1 VLRTDFSD
9 EACWRSICAEVL
21 AETADGFRAYVDV
34 VEDRAFDGFGTDDV
48 LATVGDDYRWGY
60 LVVGDR
66 LTMTQAEHPF
76 LVLDLLDERGRSFR
90 ALPREIQ
97 AIENTCRSRTW
108 TSRSSPTR
116 LARTASFA
124 ASSSGVSY
132 AVAAAI
138 TPASGRGTRS
148 GSSASTSNGG

>member
-1 VLRTDFSD
+1 MLRTDFSD

-66 LTMTQAEHPF
+66 VTMTQAEHPF

-97 AIENTCRSRTW
+97 AIENNLSIANMDF
-108 TSRSSPTR
+108 SE
-116 LARTASFA
+116 FA
-124 ASSSGVSY
+124 DSAGSDGVF
-132 AVAAAI
+132 
-138 TPASGRGTRS
+138 RGFE
-148 GSSASTSNGG
+148 

>member
-1 VLRTDFSD
+1 VPRIGHTEQAVVLRTDFSD

-66 LTMTQAEHPF
+66 VTMTQAEHPF

-97 AIENTCRSRTW
+97 AIENNLSIANMDF
-108 TSRSSPTR
+108 SE
-116 LARTASFA
+116 FA
-124 ASSSGVSY
+124 DSAGSDGVF
-132 AVAAAI
+132 
-138 TPASGRGTRS
+138 RGFE
-148 GSSASTSNGG
+148 

>member
-1 VLRTDFSD
+1 MLRTDFSD

-90 ALPREIQ
+90 ALPREVQ
-97 AIENTCRSRTW
+97 AIENNLSIANMDF
-108 TSRSSPTR
+108 SE
-116 LARTASFA
+116 FA
-124 ASSSGVSY
+124 DSAGSDGVF
-132 AVAAAI
+132 
-138 TPASGRGTRS
+138 RGFE
-148 GSSASTSNGG
+148 

>member
-1 VLRTDFSD
+1 MLRTDFSD

-21 AETADGFRAYVDV
+21 AETTDGFRAYVDV

-90 ALPREIQ
+90 ALPREVQ
-97 AIENTCRSRTW
+97 AIENNLSIANMDF
-108 TSRSSPTR
+108 SE
-116 LARTASFA
+116 FA
-124 ASSSGVSY
+124 DSAGSDGVF
-132 AVAAAI
+132 
-138 TPASGRGTRS
+138 RGFE
-148 GSSASTSNGG
+148 

>member
-34 VEDRAFDGFGTDDV
+34 VEDRALDGFRTDDV

-97 AIENTCRSRTW
+97 AIENNLSIANMDF
-108 TSRSSPTR
+108 SE
-116 LARTASFA
+116 FA
-124 ASSSGVSY
+124 DSAGSDGVF
-132 AVAAAI
+132 
-138 TPASGRGTRS
+138 RGFE
-148 GSSASTSNGG
+148 

>member
-1 VLRTDFSD
+1 VPRIGHTEQAVVLRTDFSD

-21 AETADGFRAYVDV
+21 AETTDGFRAYVDV

-97 AIENTCRSRTW
+97 AIENNLSIANMDF
-108 TSRSSPTR
+108 SE
-116 LARTASFA
+116 FA
-124 ASSSGVSY
+124 DSAGSDGVF
-132 AVAAAI
+132 
-138 TPASGRGTRS
+138 RGFE
-148 GSSASTSNGG
+148 

>member
-21 AETADGFRAYVDV
+21 AETADGFRAHVDV
-34 VEDRAFDGFGTDDV
+34 VEDRAFDGFGTDDG

-66 LTMTQAEHPF
+66 VTMTQAEHPF
-76 LVLDLLDERGRSFR
+76 LVLDLLHEHGRSFR

-97 AIENTCRSRTW
+97 AIENNLSIANMDF
-108 TSRSSPTR
+108 SE
-116 LARTASFA
+116 FA
-124 ASSSGVSY
+124 DSAGSDGVF
-132 AVAAAI
+132 
-138 TPASGRGTRS
+138 RGFE
-148 GSSASTSNGG
+148 

>member
-1 VLRTDFSD
+1 MLRTDFSD

-21 AETADGFRAYVDV
+21 AETTDGFRAYVDV
-34 VEDRAFDGFGTDDV
+34 VEDRALDGFRTDDV

-97 AIENTCRSRTW
+97 AIENNLSIANMDF
-108 TSRSSPTR
+108 SE
-116 LARTASFA
+116 FA
-124 ASSSGVSY
+124 DSAGSDGVF
-132 AVAAAI
+132 
-138 TPASGRGTRS
+138 RGFE
-148 GSSASTSNGG
+148 

>member
-1 VLRTDFSD
+1 MLRTDFSD

-21 AETADGFRAYVDV
+21 AETTDGFRAYVDV
-34 VEDRAFDGFGTDDV
+34 VEDRALDGFRTDDV

-76 LVLDLLDERGRSFR
+76 LVLDLLHEHGRSFR

-97 AIENTCRSRTW
+97 AIENNLSIANMDF
-108 TSRSSPTR
+108 SE
-116 LARTASFA
+116 FA
-124 ASSSGVSY
+124 DSAGSDGVF
-132 AVAAAI
+132 
-138 TPASGRGTRS
+138 RGFE
-148 GSSASTSNGG
+148 

>member
-1 VLRTDFSD
+1 MLRTDFSD

-34 VEDRAFDGFGTDDV
+34 VEDRALDGFRTDDV

-97 AIENTCRSRTW
+97 AIENNLSIANMDF
-108 TSRSSPTR
+108 SE
-116 LARTASFA
+116 FA
-124 ASSSGVSY
+124 DSAGSDGVF
-132 AVAAAI
+132 
-138 TPASGRGTRS
+138 RGFE
-148 GSSASTSNGG
+148 

>member
-1 VLRTDFSD
+1 VPRIGHTEQAVVLRTDFSD

-21 AETADGFRAYVDV
+21 AETTDGFRAYVDV

-66 LTMTQAEHPF
+66 VTMTQAEHPF

-97 AIENTCRSRTW
+97 AIENNLSIANMDF
-108 TSRSSPTR
+108 SE
-116 LARTASFA
+116 FA
-124 ASSSGVSY
+124 DSAGSDGVF
-132 AVAAAI
+132 
-138 TPASGRGTRS
+138 RGFE
-148 GSSASTSNGG
+148 

>member
-97 AIENTCRSRTW
+97 AIENNLSIANMDF
-108 TSRSSPTR
+108 SE
-116 LARTASFA
+116 FA
-124 ASSSGVSY
+124 DSAGSDGVF
-132 AVAAAI
+132 
-138 TPASGRGTRS
+138 RGFE
-148 GSSASTSNGG
+148 

>member
-1 VLRTDFSD
+1 MLRTDFSD

-21 AETADGFRAYVDV
+21 AETTDGFRAYVDV

-97 AIENTCRSRTW
+97 AIENNLSIANMDF
-108 TSRSSPTR
+108 SE
-116 LARTASFA
+116 FA
-124 ASSSGVSY
+124 DSAGSDGVF
-132 AVAAAI
+132 
-138 TPASGRGTRS
+138 RGFE
-148 GSSASTSNGG
+148 

>member
-1 VLRTDFSD
+1 MLRTDFSD

-21 AETADGFRAYVDV
+21 AETTDGFRAYVDV

-66 LTMTQAEHPF
+66 VTMTQAEHPF

-97 AIENTCRSRTW
+97 AIENNLSIANMDF
-108 TSRSSPTR
+108 SE
-116 LARTASFA
+116 FA
-124 ASSSGVSY
+124 DSAGSDGVF
-132 AVAAAI
+132 
-138 TPASGRGTRS
+138 RGFE
-148 GSSASTSNGG
+148 

>member
-66 LTMTQAEHPF
+66 VTMTQAEHPF

-97 AIENTCRSRTW
+97 AIENNLSIANMDF
-108 TSRSSPTR
+108 SE
-116 LARTASFA
+116 FA
-124 ASSSGVSY
+124 DSAGSDGVF
-132 AVAAAI
+132 
-138 TPASGRGTRS
+138 RGFE
-148 GSSASTSNGG
+148 

>member
-21 AETADGFRAYVDV
+21 AETTDGFRAYVDV

-97 AIENTCRSRTW
+97 AIENNLSIANMDF
-108 TSRSSPTR
+108 SE
-116 LARTASFA
+116 FA
-124 ASSSGVSY
+124 DSAGSDGVF
-132 AVAAAI
+132 
-138 TPASGRGTRS
+138 RGFE
-148 GSSASTSNGG
+148 

>member
-21 AETADGFRAYVDV
+21 AETTDGFRAYVDV

-66 LTMTQAEHPF
+66 VTMTQAEHPF

-90 ALPREIQ
+90 ALPREIR
-97 AIENTCRSRTW
+97 AIENNLSIANMDF
-108 TSRSSPTR
+108 SE
-116 LARTASFA
+116 FA
-124 ASSSGVSY
+124 DSAGSDGVF
-132 AVAAAI
+132 
-138 TPASGRGTRS
+138 RGFE
-148 GSSASTSNGG
+148 